1 MSTTLT
7 MTLRALKLHA
17 PALSS
22 SPDVDDVALAARGDA
37 RAFQRLYL
45 GNKDRVFA
53 LARRMAGND
62 RAGELTQ
69 DVFVRAWQKLGTFR
83 GEARFS
89 TWLHRLAV
97 NLIIS
102 QRSSDSTR
110 RFRFIEDPERIEAAH
125 ARPSQGDLSMDFESA
140 ISQLPSGARAVF
152 VLHDVEGYKHEE
164 IGRLLGISTGT
175 TKAQLHRARM
185 LLRRH
190 LDPGTENGPVPHAKE
205 PRR

>member
-1 MSTTLT
+1 MNLSLT
-7 MTLRALKLHA
+7 MPSRALNLDTPA
-17 PALSS
+17 PSS
-22 SPDVDDVALAARGDA
+22 TLDADDVALAARGDT
-37 RAFQRLYL
+37 RAFQRLYREH
-45 GNKDRVFA
+45 KDRVHA
-53 LARRMAGND
+53 LASRMAGHD

-97 NLIIS
+97 NLIIT
-102 QRSSDSTR
+102 QRARDTTHR
-110 RFRFIEDPERIEAAH
+110 LRFIGDDERLEAA
-125 ARPSQGDLSMDFESA
+125 AAPPASAALRLDLEAA
-140 ISQLPSGARAVF
+140 IAQLPSGARAVF

-190 LDPGTENGPVPHAKE
+190 LDSAPAVAAAPRQKE
-205 PRR
+205 ATR